1 MKILI
6 GGDSWGCGEWG
17 HIDGKYC
24 VTHKGLE
31 QYFLDDGHD
40 VTNVSIPGASNIDST
55 YKFVNESIDDGYN
68 YRFWFQSDPI
78 RDLSPY
84 INFNNNIRGYDD
96 LVRQYNI
103 QLSITYHFLHKSN
116 TMIYLIGGCSKL
128 NLDILKK
135 RCDFNKNLNYNL
147 IPVIDSMTE
156 FLIEGYKHPDIWC
169 SDWINSI
176 DDTFEDMDLL
186 LEQKRIQ
193 DSLIDNRQY
202 FFPDMGH
209 PNRDGHKML
218 FEYIKVK
225 YNIRDTTYF
234 YP

>member
-1 MKILI
+1 
-6 GGDSWGCGEWG
+6 
-17 HIDGKYC
+17 
-24 VTHKGLE
+24 LE

-40 VTNVSIPGASNIDST
+40 VINMSLPGASNVVST
-55 YKFVNESIDDGYN
+55 YKFVNESINDNYN
-68 YRFWFQSDPI
+68 FRFWFQSDPI

-84 INFNNNIRGYDD
+84 INFNKNIRGYDD
-96 LVRQYNI
+96 LVRQSNI
-103 QLSITYHFLHKSN
+103 QLSITYQFLHKSN

-128 NLDILKK
+128 NLDILK
-135 RCDFNKNLNYNL
+135 RRHDLYNNL
-147 IPVIDSMTE
+147 IPVMDSMTE
-156 FLIEGYKHPDIWC
+156 FLIKDYKHPNIWC

-176 DDTFEDMDLL
+176 DDTFEDMDQL

-193 DSLIDNRQY
+193 DSLRDNKQY

-218 FEYIKVK
+218 FEYIKLK
-225 YNIRDTTYF
+225 YNIRDTTYI